1 MQSCIS
7 YYINN
12 LTIAYYSSG
21 FVKRNLS
28 ESIRDTVILLFF
40 LYLFRIFVASFP
52 TSFCFPRSKSYMYYS
67 AAVGYPPDNFS
78 TDNYIIHDEPR
89 TLLC

>member
-21 FVKRNLS
+21 FVKWNLS

-40 LYLFRIFVASFP
+40 LYLLRIFVASF
-52 TSFCFPRSKSYMYYS
+52 S
-67 AAVGYPPDNFS
+67 NLLLFS
-78 TDNYIIHDEPR
+78 EK
-89 TLLC
+89 

>member
-21 FVKRNLS
+21 FVKWNLS

-40 LYLFRIFVASFP
+40 LYLFRILLLLFLIS
-52 TSFCFPRSKSYMYYS
+52 SCFPRSKSYMYYS
-67 AAVGYPPDNFS
+67 VATGYPPDNSS
-78 TDNYIIHDEPR
+78 TDNYTTHGETRSLP
-89 TLLC
+89 C

>member
-21 FVKRNLS
+21 FVKWNLS
-28 ESIRDTVILLFF
+28 ESIRYTVILLFF
-40 LYLFRIFVASFP
+40 LYLFRIFVASF
-52 TSFCFPRSKSYMYYS
+52 S
-67 AAVGYPPDNFS
+67 NFFLFS
-78 TDNYIIHDEPR
+78 EK
-89 TLLC
+89 

>member
-7 YYINN
+7 YFFNN

-21 FVKRNLS
+21 FVKWNLS

-40 LYLFRIFVASFP
+40 LYLFRIFVASF
-52 TSFCFPRSKSYMYYS
+52 S
-67 AAVGYPPDNFS
+67 NFFLFS
-78 TDNYIIHDEPR
+78 EK
-89 TLLC
+89 

>member
-1 MQSCIS
+1 MQSYIS

-21 FVKRNLS
+21 FVKWNLS

-40 LYLFRIFVASFP
+40 LYLFRIFVASF
-52 TSFCFPRSKSYMYYS
+52 S
-67 AAVGYPPDNFS
+67 NFFLFS
-78 TDNYIIHDEPR
+78 EK
-89 TLLC
+89 

>member
-21 FVKRNLS
+21 FVKWNLS
-28 ESIRDTVILLFF
+28 ESIRDTVILLFQN
-40 LYLFRIFVASFP
+40 LR
-52 TSFCFPRSKSYMYYS
+52 CF
-67 AAVGYPPDNFS
+67 FF
-78 TDNYIIHDEPR
+78 
-89 TLLC
+89 

>member
-1 MQSCIS
+1 MQSCIY

-21 FVKRNLS
+21 FVKWNLS

-40 LYLFRIFVASFP
+40 LYLFRIFVASF
-52 TSFCFPRSKSYMYYS
+52 S
-67 AAVGYPPDNFS
+67 NFFLFS
-78 TDNYIIHDEPR
+78 EK
-89 TLLC
+89 

>member
-21 FVKRNLS
+21 FVKWNLS

-40 LYLFRIFVASFP
+40 LYLFRIFVASF
-52 TSFCFPRSKSYMYYS
+52 F
-67 AAVGYPPDNFS
+67 
-78 TDNYIIHDEPR
+78 
-89 TLLC
+89 

>member
-40 LYLFRIFVASFP
+40 L
-52 TSFCFPRSKSYMYYS
+52 
-67 AAVGYPPDNFS
+67 
-78 TDNYIIHDEPR
+78 
-89 TLLC
+89 

>member
-21 FVKRNLS
+21 FVKWNFS
-28 ESIRDTVILLFF
+28 DSIFDTVILLFL
-40 LYLFRIFVASFP
+40 LYLFRIFVASF
-52 TSFCFPRSKSYMYYS
+52 S
-67 AAVGYPPDNFS
+67 NFFLFS
-78 TDNYIIHDEPR
+78 EK
-89 TLLC
+89 

>member
-21 FVKRNLS
+21 FVKWNLS

-40 LYLFRIFVASFP
+40 LYLFRIFFQLLSVFREVNH
-52 TSFCFPRSKSYMYYS
+52 TCTILLQL
-67 AAVGYPPDNFS
+67 VILQ
-78 TDNYIIHDEPR
+78 IIFQLI
-89 TLLC
+89 TI

>member
-12 LTIAYYSSG
+12 LAIAYYSSG
-21 FVKRNLS
+21 FVKWNLS

-40 LYLFRIFVASFP
+40 LYLFRIFVASF
-52 TSFCFPRSKSYMYYS
+52 S
-67 AAVGYPPDNFS
+67 NFFLFS
-78 TDNYIIHDEPR
+78 EK
-89 TLLC
+89 

>member
-12 LTIAYYSSG
+12 LTIDYYSSG
-21 FVKRNLS
+21 FVKWNLS

-40 LYLFRIFVASFP
+40 LYLFRIFVASF
-52 TSFCFPRSKSYMYYS
+52 S
-67 AAVGYPPDNFS
+67 NFFLFS
-78 TDNYIIHDEPR
+78 EK
-89 TLLC
+89 